1 MLDSTTRIAR
11 LSGRTLFRFTINIYG
26 TQGALTRSDIEVLVS
41 AVQEGVGQALD
52 PSQPLAK
59 PAAGLRRGCGGGGH
73 RRRTR
78 RGTPHAVRPAPM
90 TRALHT

>member
-26 TQGALTRSDIEVLVS
+26 TQGALTRPDIEVLVS

-52 PSQPLAK
+52 PSQPLPSLQSAD
-59 PAAGLRRGCGGGGH
+59 AAAAAAEAIADELDEARRMQSDL
-73 RRRTR
+73 
-78 RGTPHAVRPAPM
+78 PQ
-90 TRALHT
+90 